1 MYNFKNT
8 TLVFF
13 IYSIILVI
21 ELKKIQ
27 IKEIEINFK
36 YKDIFKNLI
45 KYIKNNQKYYKPA

>member
-1 MYNFKNT
+1 MYKFKNT

-36 YKDIFKNLI
+36 YKDIFRNLI
-45 KYIKNNQKYYKPA
+45 KYIKNN